1 ESMIRAPQSAWAH
14 GGGFVGFYQ
23 GLDPW
28 VHSFAD
34 PNCESCVWIEAST
47 KGGVLLLTASE
58 IEIEIAVFVG
68 RKAIRSLAR
77 VRSSTLAQ
85 RYSSYSRPPL
95 GFVTSVKTAE
105 IAHHKEAAGAGV
117 KPLGIRGVDEGV
129 NAVAVRQCTSWWS
142 RQDWSCSTDSRE
154 RSIRTVR
161 ARGEEV
167 GRSLGAVD
175 KILASSI
182 GGAPATW
189 DQPIEVIREKYVTG
203 GDGLPA
209 KLTIYNTFGYIYEEN
224 GIEGP
229 RRRAGST
236 P

>member
-1 ESMIRAPQSAWAH
+1 MIRAPQSAWAH

-28 VHSFAD
+28 VRA
-34 PNCESCVWIEAST
+34 WIEAST
-47 KGGVLLLTASE
+47 KGGVLLYTALEVEMVTTSMD
-58 IEIEIAVFVG
+58 INPGHPAAAGSLGGMGGGISHSG
-68 RKAIRSLAR
+68 RATVI
-77 VRSSTLAQ
+77 
-85 RYSSYSRPPL
+85 
-95 GFVTSVKTAE
+95 GFVNSVKTAE
-105 IAHHKEAAGAGV
+105 IARHKEAAGAGV

-129 NAVAVRQCTSWWS
+129 NAVAVRQCTSWYS
-142 RQDWSCSTDSRE
+142 RQDWSCSTDSRK

-175 KILASSI
+175 KILASTI
-182 GGAPATW
+182 LL
-189 DQPIEVIREKYVTG
+189 REKYVTG

-236 P
+236 RRTSVPVTFLRVLSPSTIIIVTAV